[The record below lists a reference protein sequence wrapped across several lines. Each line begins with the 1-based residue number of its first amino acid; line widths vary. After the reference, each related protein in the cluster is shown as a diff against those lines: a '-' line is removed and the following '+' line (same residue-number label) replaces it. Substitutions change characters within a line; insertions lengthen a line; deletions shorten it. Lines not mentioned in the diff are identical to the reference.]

1 MRISDWSSD
10 VVTSDLKQKAMATSG
25 KQITA
30 ITKGRLISLR
40 ADFPVNP
47 SATRGSGEETGTIA
61 TSGLRCLEQFAKYVP
76 DGSLRK
82 MFAELLIAMPGWSSR
97 RCKLTWKAKVTTF
110 GRLYFLLQVSA
121 PRPED
126 NGNR

>member
-1 MRISDWSSD
+1 
-10 VVTSDLKQKAMATSG
+10 MATSG

-97 RCKLTWKAKVTTF
+97 RCKLTWTAQRSAEHTSE
-110 GRLYFLLQVSA
+110 LQSLMRISYAVFCWK
-121 PRPED
+121 
-126 NGNR
+126 

>member
-10 VVTSDLKQKAMATSG
+10 VCSSDLRQKAMATSG

-61 TSGLRCLEQFAKYVP
+61 TSGLGCLEQFAKYVP

-82 MFAELLIAMPGWSSR
+82 MFEELLIAMRGWSSES
-97 RCKLTWKAKVTTF
+97 CKLNRKRSWEER
-110 GRLYFLLQVSA
+110 RLGKEGS
-121 PRPED
+121 
-126 NGNR
+126 G

>member
-1 MRISDWSSD
+1 
-10 VVTSDLKQKAMATSG
+10 MATSG

-82 MFAELLIAMPGWSSR
+82 MFARSEEHTSELQSLMRISYAVFCLEKKKNNKHSIT
-97 RCKLTWKAKVTTF
+97 KHNT
-110 GRLYFLLQVSA
+110 
-121 PRPED
+121 
-126 NGNR
+126 N

>member
-1 MRISDWSSD
+1 
-10 VVTSDLKQKAMATSG
+10 MATSG

-76 DGSLRK
+76 DGPLRK

-97 RCKLTWKAKVTTF
+97 RCKLTRKAKVTTERKRDVE
-110 GRLYFLLQVSA
+110 GKRGA
-121 PRPED
+121 
-126 NGNR
+126 